1 MSRIIGGSLTLL
13 PIILIILILDVLGR
27 YPLKA
32 KTIFDKFNNFSAS
45 LTKITI
51 FIVIALA
58 AIMVLTVLVGVFFR
72 YVIRNSLGWTEELAR
87 YLMIWMALLSVSIG
101 IKDKEHVGLQLLI
114 RSIPIKYA
122 KVVNLMVNGV
132 VLFFLIILSYRG
144 LTVAFRG
151 SSQLSLGLGISMLW
165 PLLSIPV
172 AGLLAI
178 IQQIIQIIN
187 IFRPGV
193 TYDELLGTTEVEDA
207 LKEVKV

>member
-1 MSRIIGGSLTLL
+1 M
-13 PIILIILILDVLGR
+13 DVLGG

-32 KTIFDKFNNFSAS
+32 KTIFDRFNNFSAS
-45 LTKITI
+45 LAKITV
-51 FIVIALA
+51 FIVITLA

-72 YVIRNSLGWTEELAR
+72 YVLRNSLGWTEELAR

-114 RSIPIKYA
+114 RNIPIKYA
-122 KVVNLMVNGV
+122 KAVNLIVNGV
-132 VLFFLIILSYRG
+132 VLFFLIVLSYRG

-151 SSQLSLGLGISMLW
+151 SSQLSLGLGMSMLW

-178 IQQIIQIIN
+178 IQQIIQTIN

>member
-1 MSRIIGGSLTLL
+1 M
-13 PIILIILILDVLGR
+13 DVLGG

-32 KTIFDKFNNFSAS
+32 KTIFDRFNNFSAS
-45 LTKITI
+45 LAKITV
-51 FIVIALA
+51 FIVITLA

-72 YVIRNSLGWTEELAR
+72 YVLRNSLGWTEELAR

-114 RSIPIKYA
+114 RNIPIKYA
-122 KVVNLMVNGV
+122 KAVNLIVNGV
-132 VLFFLIILSYRG
+132 VLFFLIVLSYRG

-151 SSQLSLGLGISMLW
+151 SSQLSLGLGMSMLW